1 MDKVDLIDFRNHVI
15 SGTTLSP
22 EEQQL
27 KELLDYFEDTLGIKF
42 KTDPEFNLQVLQIF
56 KENYNPA
63 NIERGV
69 KGNHSP
75 SENYSGYLE
84 PLLMLAMRA
93 NYVNER
99 RAEATDAGK
108 TLMEYITS
116 LGSKD
121 DGIYGNYS
129 RNKNTNHVFSE
140 RWEDLQYQVVSR
152 QDDVL
157 SMWEDSK
164 AMLTGVASRATTKDR
179 GGHNIPNNGVN
190 KLGNILHHEIAKQ
203 LNNPNSNV
211 TSLLF
216 VQQDGLIK
224 GTLHDLEVT
233 SQDGDYKSLR
243 DFSSGELF
251 YHSIFNKFWGNYIG
265 QGSVI
270 I

>member
-1 MDKVDLIDFRNHVI
+1 
-15 SGTTLSP
+15 
-22 EEQQL
+22 
-27 KELLDYFEDTLGIKF
+27 
-42 KTDPEFNLQVLQIF
+42 
-56 KENYNPA
+56 
-63 NIERGV
+63 
-69 KGNHSP
+69 
-75 SENYSGYLE
+75 
-84 PLLMLAMRA
+84 
-93 NYVNER
+93 
-99 RAEATDAGK
+99 
-108 TLMEYITS
+108 
-116 LGSKD
+116 
-121 DGIYGNYS
+121 
-129 RNKNTNHVFSE
+129 
-140 RWEDLQYQVVSR
+140 
-152 QDDVL
+152 
-157 SMWEDSK
+157 MWEDSK

-233 SQDGDYKSLR
+233 SQDGEYKSLR

-270 I
+270 IQPTTYSDKTTFLNWNISTKFMGGKDILSAEYDEPYKYRSAVVGMYGDTIGKMYRDVWTSTKNKLQMIADAYNTNNDTKLSFKEVLNLLSEEQLISYASTLGLTLEKDKDYRKRSKSSCTYNELLEYYSDYLYAPNAKGQYANLDAYLNQQKSIFV